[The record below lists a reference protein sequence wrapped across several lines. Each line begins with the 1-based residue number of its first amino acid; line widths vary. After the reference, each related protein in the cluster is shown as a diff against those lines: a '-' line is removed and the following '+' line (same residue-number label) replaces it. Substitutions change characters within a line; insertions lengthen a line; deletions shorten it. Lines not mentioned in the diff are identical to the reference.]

1 LCKGGEK
8 RTENKKRREEF
19 CALTTC
25 TLPLLPAHR
34 SFSAQNV
41 ANQLNR
47 RKKMKIQVKTVLYKL
62 LTLEVE
68 ETETIRD
75 VVQRVQLLEGRDT
88 PYDLEGLAYG
98 GKILPPT
105 STVADQAIPPDA
117 TLHQVK
123 RGLRGASTPAN
134 QQP

>member
-1 LCKGGEK
+1 MCPHHVRITLVARPPFVFSPK
-8 RTENKKRREEF
+8 RSKSTQQKR
-19 CALTTC
+19 
-25 TLPLLPAHR
+25 
-34 SFSAQNV
+34 
-41 ANQLNR
+41 
-47 RKKMKIQVKTVLYKL
+47 KMKIQVKTVLYKL

>member
-1 LCKGGEK
+1 
-8 RTENKKRREEF
+8 
-19 CALTTC
+19 
-25 TLPLLPAHR
+25 
-34 SFSAQNV
+34 
-41 ANQLNR
+41 
-47 RKKMKIQVKTVLYKL
+47 MKIQVKTVLYKL

-75 VVQRVQLLEGRDT
+75 VVQRDGT